1 MSVNNQNSELKDDF
15 IIKHIKMISELYD
28 AETFLHEKIIN
39 NKIQMLI
46 ECFLCL
52 IKIG

>member
-28 AETFLHEKIIN
+28 AEIFFSKKYN
-39 NKIQMLI
+39 
-46 ECFLCL
+46 
-52 IKIG
+52 